1 MSLGQLGGQ
10 APVNFRTNQ
19 HVQVNMGHIAALRSG
34 AEAKAQ
40 GSKGAF
46 SYETIRWRGQVVAL
60 VKNEQS
66 KASQFASIDGSRVLA
81 DNGDRFHLLFATT
94 KDAYLICLE

>member
-1 MSLGQLGGQ
+1 
-10 APVNFRTNQ
+10 
-19 HVQVNMGHIAALRSG
+19 MGHIAALRSG

-66 KASQFASIDGSRVLA
+66 KASQFAWIEGSRVIG
-81 DNGDRFHLLFATT
+81 DDGDRFHLLFATA
-94 KDAYLICLE
+94 KDAYLICVER